1 MYLFFDTETTGL
13 PDNWNAPASNF
24 NNWPRMVQLA
34 YLLYDTD
41 GQLIESKNF
50 IIKPNGYTIPSDSS
64 RIHGISTQRAM
75 TDGIEID
82 IVLADFQTMLS
93 KATYLVAHNM
103 EFDEKIIG
111 AEFYRLKN
119 NDPLVSKSKFCTM
132 KSRSIISYC
141 EIPSGRYGSYKWP
154 KLSELHY
161 KLFGTNFEDAHNAS
175 IDIQATAKC
184 FFALRKK
191 GII

>member
-1 MYLFFDTETTGL
+1 MYLFLDTETTGL

-34 YLLYDTD
+34 YLLYDTN
-41 GQLIESKNF
+41 GQLVESENF

-64 RIHGISTQRAM
+64 RIHGITTQKAISE
-75 TDGIEID
+75 GIEIE
-82 IVLADFQTMLS
+82 IALSEFQTMLS

-119 NDPLVSKSKFCTM
+119 SDPLVSKAKFCTM
-132 KSRSIISYC
+132 KNSSIISFC
-141 EIPSGRYGSYKWP
+141 SIASNKYGSYKWP

-175 IDIQATAKC
+175 IDIQVTAKC

>member
-1 MYLFFDTETTGL
+1 
-13 PDNWNAPASNF
+13 
-24 NNWPRMVQLA
+24 MVIL
-34 YLLYDTD
+34 
-41 GQLIESKNF
+41 
-50 IIKPNGYTIPSDSS
+50 IPSDSS
-64 RIHGISTQRAM
+64 RIHGITTQKAISE
-75 TDGIEID
+75 GIEIE
-82 IVLADFQTMLS
+82 IALSEFQTMLS

-119 NDPLVSKSKFCTM
+119 SDPLVSKAKFCTM
-132 KSRSIISYC
+132 KNSSIISFC
-141 EIPSGRYGSYKWP
+141 SIASNKYGSCKWP

-175 IDIQATAKC
+175 IDIQVTAKC